1 MLGTF
6 GFDRNGNTTL
16 RSCGVYEMAASGG
29 PAFFET
35 ATPAR
40 VVG

>member
-1 MLGTF
+1 VLGTF